1 MKISGKKLT
10 SDLREQVE
18 ILIGAPVGTVV
29 LDRDFG
35 IDLSFLDMPIG
46 QAVNMAA
53 AELAVKI
60 EKYIPELQLDR
71 VKPIYDE
78 SAEGKAELEVI
89 VKNAK

>member
-1 MKISGKKLT
+1 MIVTGKNL
-10 SDLREQVE
+10 SPDLREQVE
-18 ILIGAPVGTVV
+18 ILIGTPVGTVV

-78 SAEGKAELEVI
+78 SAEGKTELEVI
-89 VKNAK
+89 VRDAK